1 MSHRWLCVRWL
12 CVLAL
17 ACSLIYSQTAEPAFE
32 VASVKYVGPYDSEKG
47 LSQRGGPGTSDPT
60 RITYENVTTLIL
72 LVRAYGVDFDQISG
86 PAWLDSIQY
95 TVIAN
100 VRAGTAKVEVPIMW
114 QQLLKQRFH
123 LAVHHEV
130 KDLPRYELAVAKGG
144 PKLRP
149 SAGDPGKPAPGVRPT
164 QGADGFPI
172 LPPGARHF
180 FYQPIENG
188 VRVTRE
194 TFRDYSMQ
202 ELAQELAWPLGELS
216 WEHVMSVGRIVDK
229 TGLLG
234 KYDFRLEYAG
244 THSAGGAFAQSG
256 ADGQPSG
263 VPDLF
268 DAVQRQLGLK
278 IEASKAPTEILVVDH
293 VDRMPTEN

>member
-1 MSHRWLCVRWL
+1 ML
-12 CVLAL
+12 
-17 ACSLIYSQTAEPAFE
+17 
-32 VASVKYVGPYDSEKG
+32 
-47 LSQRGGPGTSDPT
+47 
-60 RITYENVTTLIL
+60 L
-72 LVRAYGVDFDQISG
+72 LVDRAYGVNFDQISG
-86 PAWLDSIQY
+86 PAWIDSIQY

-100 VRAGTAKVEVPIMW
+100 VPAGTTKEQLQIMW
-114 QQLLKQRFH
+114 QRLLKERFH
-123 LAVHHEV
+123 LAVHYEV
-130 KDLPRYELAVAKGG
+130 KDLPRYELIVAKGG
-144 PKLRP
+144 PKLHP
-149 SAGDPGKPAPGVRPT
+149 SASDPGKPVPGVRPT

-188 VRVTRE
+188 VQITRE
-194 TFRDYSMQ
+194 TFRDSSIQ
-202 ELAQELAWPLGELS
+202 ELAQELAWPLGERS
-216 WEHVMSVGRIVDK
+216 WEHVMAGGRIVDK
-229 TGLLG
+229 TGLQG

-293 VDRMPTEN
+293 VDSMPTGN